1 LITGMRPVSLL
12 VLLASSTALAGP
24 EPVPPSPAPAPAD
37 APVAA
42 PSPDPTQPPAAATP
56 AAPPVA
62 AAPTSLSTIVVEEL
76 PVACRDLGK
85 LATSPRPAQALS
97 ARISLSS
104 CLVEQKMKELVLC
117 DCEQSVNELNAA
129 AAPSLAL
136 LDEVFALG
144 DPANKILARQ
154 AQGDLLGSFA
164 TRMLATV
171 PAPID
176 SSQSAIA
183 LRETR
188 LGLITPLVNPWFV
201 RAQSAYAE
209 LDKIARANPQLAKN
223 PAVLMA
229 VRSSRAKLAQGTSGV
244 AKR

>member
-1 LITGMRPVSLL
+1 VADAPTSAPS
-12 VLLASSTALAGP
+12 P
-24 EPVPPSPAPAPAD
+24 EPVPTPTPV
-37 APVAA
+37 PVA
-42 PSPDPTQPPAAATP
+42 T
-56 AAPPVA
+56 
-62 AAPTSLSTIVVEEL
+62 APTSLSTIVVEDL
-76 PVACRDLGK
+76 PAACKDLGK
-85 LATSPRPAQALS
+85 LASSVRPAQALS

-104 CLVEQKMKELVLC
+104 CLIEQKMRDLVLC
-117 DCEQSVNELNAA
+117 DCEQSVNEINTA

-154 AQGDLLGSFA
+154 AQGDLLQSFA

-171 PAPID
+171 PPPMD

-188 LGLITPLVNPWFV
+188 LGLLTPLVNPGFV

-229 VRSSRAKLAQGTSGV
+229 VRSSRAKLAQGSSGV

>member
-1 LITGMRPVSLL
+1 VADAPTSAPS
-12 VLLASSTALAGP
+12 P
-24 EPVPPSPAPAPAD
+24 EPVPTPTPV
-37 APVAA
+37 PVA
-42 PSPDPTQPPAAATP
+42 T
-56 AAPPVA
+56 
-62 AAPTSLSTIVVEEL
+62 APTSLSTIVVEDL
-76 PVACRDLGK
+76 PAACKDLGK
-85 LATSPRPAQALS
+85 LASSVRPAQALS

-104 CLVEQKMKELVLC
+104 CLIEQKMRDLVLC
-117 DCEQSVNELNAA
+117 DCEQSVNEINTA

-154 AQGDLLGSFA
+154 AQGDLLQSFA

-171 PAPID
+171 PPPMD

-188 LGLITPLVNPWFV
+188 LGLLTPLVNPWFV

-229 VRSSRAKLAQGTSGV
+229 VRSSRAKLAQGSSGV

>member
-1 LITGMRPVSLL
+1 VADAPTSAPS
-12 VLLASSTALAGP
+12 P
-24 EPVPPSPAPAPAD
+24 EPVPTPTPV
-37 APVAA
+37 PVA
-42 PSPDPTQPPAAATP
+42 T
-56 AAPPVA
+56 
-62 AAPTSLSTIVVEEL
+62 APTSLSTIVVEDL
-76 PVACRDLGK
+76 PAACKDLGK
-85 LATSPRPAQALS
+85 LASSVRPAQALS

-104 CLVEQKMKELVLC
+104 CLIEQKMRDLVLC
-117 DCEQSVNELNAA
+117 DCEQSVNEINTA

-154 AQGDLLGSFA
+154 AQGDLLQSFA

-171 PAPID
+171 PPPMD
-176 SSQSAIA
+176 SSQSAIT

-188 LGLITPLVNPWFV
+188 LGLLTPLVNPWFV

-229 VRSSRAKLAQGTSGV
+229 VRSSRAKLAQGSSGV